1 MVSPL
6 KDPQRINDRLDAV
19 TDLVKQEALRDKL
32 QARLKKVPDL
42 ERMLSRV
49 YTYSQQTSVK
59 AIYIDV
65 GVIARLDEFHKLLS
79 VLGVVRDTVTDI
91 FTKDVVKGIKS
102 KRLKALVTFKGK
114 RDKVNLMPDY
124 GDLLDEFKSMIQW
137 KAVGTKKIPEP
148 TPG

>member
-1 MVSPL
+1 
-6 KDPQRINDRLDAV
+6 
-19 TDLVKQEALRDKL
+19 
-32 QARLKKVPDL
+32 
-42 ERMLSRV
+42 MLSRV

-79 VLGVVRDTVTDI
+79 VLGVVRDIVTDI
-91 FTKDVVKGIKS
+91 FSKHAVRGLKS
-102 KRLKALVTFKGK
+102 KRLKALVTFRGK

-137 KAVGTKKIPEP
+137 KAVGNKKIPEP